1 RPAGARATVPRADE
15 SMAHGPAPAPTIT
28 WWALIPRPCGRS
40 PRTGPRPAGRGR
52 APSLPGGPRP
62 SAPQRLGV
70 AAGGLVSL
78 LPAEHP
84 GQLVD
89 QLGAVEADDRR
100 RHRPGRQARVG
111 RQLEHGPVGAARADV
126 DGLEPN
132 AEARVGHAEVG
143 QLGLDRA

>member
-1 RPAGARATVPRADE
+1 MSGSVVSSSTPAPWRVGAQPGPVLRSRAPTQ

-100 RHRPGRQARVG
+100 RHRLAR
-111 RQLEHGPVGAARADV
+111 RLLDP
-126 DGLEPN
+126 
-132 AEARVGHAEVG
+132 EVG
-143 QLGLDRA
+143 VGD